1 MKKIG
6 RSMLA
11 TKVALSVVGRKERV
25 IEAFVLE
32 DHLSAQPYQFVVL
45 KPEEES
51 PTNLMG
57 HTPFSHKA
65 QKNRRA
71 MKK

>member
-32 DHLSAQPYQFVVL
+32 DHLSAQFFNV
-45 KPEEES
+45 
-51 PTNLMG
+51 T
-57 HTPFSHKA
+57 
-65 QKNRRA
+65 R
-71 MKK
+71 